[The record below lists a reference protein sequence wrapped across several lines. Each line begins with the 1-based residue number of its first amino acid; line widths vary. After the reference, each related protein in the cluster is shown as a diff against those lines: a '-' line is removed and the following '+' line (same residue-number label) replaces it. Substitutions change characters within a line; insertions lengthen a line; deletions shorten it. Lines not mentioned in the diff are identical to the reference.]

1 MAAYMIAHVT
11 VKNAEKLPEYSSQAG
26 PTFAPFGGAPV
37 ARGKVVE
44 VLTGTHA
51 GHAALIVK
59 FPDAQSARDWYNSPA
74 YQALSPLRDEAIDA
88 TFVLIEEA

>member
-11 VKNAEKLPEYSSQAG
+11 VKNPEKLQEYASQAG
-26 PTFAPFGGAPV
+26 PTFAPFGGAPI

-44 VLTGTHA
+44 VLTGAHA
-51 GHAALIVK
+51 GHSALIAK
-59 FPDAQSARDWYNSPA
+59 FPDAQAARDWYNSPA
-74 YQALSPLRDEAIDA
+74 YQALIPVRDEAIDA